1 MKTSLLVVSEELPLL
16 RCSPVSQTMYG
27 ANRDCW
33 NVPICSMFIKKTNK
47 LKWGVVYLAFFCLCV
62 IQTCVMWM
70 WSRTYIAR
78 CLLEIRS
85 VPLIVKIPVM
95 NLSEKNISKSQ
106 WKPFIHQG
114 CVVLSLPQLLVFWA
128 TGKATQSGTAPDTSV
143 LWFYVKQLQ
152 SDCWQQVF
160 PSSQWFMKPCSSL
173 LRALR
178 QNISTRKCCSER
190 CHNAV
195 LKGVRPQQ
203 DFRLLQHTTMS
214 HRSGSVEYLGSG
226 KLMGSM
232 KVG

>member
-1 MKTSLLVVSEELPLL
+1 MLFIWHFLPVCNSDLCHVDVEQDVHSKMSAGNQISAPNSENSSNEPF
-16 RCSPVSQTMYG
+16 RKEHKQ
-27 ANRDCW
+27 
-33 NVPICSMFIKKTNK
+33 
-47 LKWGVVYLAFFCLCV
+47 
-62 IQTCVMWM
+62 
-70 WSRTYIAR
+70 
-78 CLLEIRS
+78 
-85 VPLIVKIPVM
+85 
-95 NLSEKNISKSQ
+95 SQ

-152 SDCWQQVF
+152 SGCWQQVF
-160 PSSQWFMKPCSSL
+160 PSSQWFMKPCSSM